1 MNINEVPEQY
11 REETKQKFSEG
22 RVCSVCGAKI
32 ELAELNFTQNKPGKY
47 RPDRFCRKC
56 MSDYWFALRR
66 GLSKDKFRTTNQ
78 GVKAEAEQGRK
89 PLPVLQVGKKYK
101 LGGEYTGRVVAI
113 QGSHFVVETRTGTR
127 CFTKAQLVG
136 VEIKEA

>member
-22 RVCSVCGAKI
+22 RACAVCGVQI
-32 ELAELNFTQNKPGKY
+32 GLDELNFTQNKPGKY

-56 MSDYWFALRR
+56 MSDYWFVLRR
-66 GLSKDKFRTTNQ
+66 GLPKEKFRTTNRV
-78 GVKAEAEQGRK
+78 GKVEAEQGRK
-89 PLPVLQVGKKYK
+89 PLPVLQVGKRYK
-101 LGGEYTGRVVAI
+101 IDGEYTGRVVAM

-127 CFTKAQLVG
+127 CFTMAQLVG